1 MNLKEELEL
10 KKAQE
15 MKDEKRRASDGTFIV
30 DEEYTVRDVEN
41 FIIDNIYKKKME
53 FLKKNDEKL
62 CALLLEKQ
70 KDYFKEQKSYL
81 GTVEFEEIFLK
92 HCFAEHEK
100 FISWKILEN
109 YLEDIRYHLRK
120 LGYTTITPKVK
131 PEYWE
136 EYFTLVCRKEDYG
149 KGRKLYDNA
158 LENTEIWSV
167 VAEKVFAGALQRV
180 WNILRGQRI
189 EQLKYAAGID
199 KNMYRLANGAKKYEQ
214 LREILTEK
222 VIKNIKESESLTE
235 MLFIQTTYSGG
246 EIFITKENLGCIISV
261 DVDKE
266 GMAYLEDGRYFSMCR
281 YDVIEVEQ
289 DNNTSMFDATVA
301 PGSLKKSSVVANAA
315 VGTLVGG
322 TVGGIIGAASAI
334 DTNNRRAS
342 AIANY
347 KPLMVEAKVKETVYR
362 VYSIKKQEWVALVT
376 YKALEALMNALRQ
389 AQSDEACLNGEL
401 IKDFLLE
408 QKSEADYSEEEFL
421 KYANKRKQELY
432 DAGIK
437 YNPGLEKI
445 VAEGKNIQKRLE
457 NNEKEYSQSVDSI
470 EREYDQYVKDKKK
483 EVEEIEN
490 QIQACSI
497 IKIKKK
503 WELKSTKSALEK
515 EMKGLE
521 EKKAF
526 CLTNAEQDYK
536 DKKKSLHKMENEFDA
551 NVAPVLLEMIY
562 NEQERLF

>member
-1 MNLKEELEL
+1 M
-10 KKAQE
+10 
-15 MKDEKRRASDGTFIV
+15 
-30 DEEYTVRDVEN
+30 
-41 FIIDNIYKKKME
+41 
-53 FLKKNDEKL
+53 
-62 CALLLEKQ
+62 
-70 KDYFKEQKSYL
+70 
-81 GTVEFEEIFLK
+81 
-92 HCFAEHEK
+92 
-100 FISWKILEN
+100 
-109 YLEDIRYHLRK
+109 
-120 LGYTTITPKVK
+120 
-131 PEYWE
+131 
-136 EYFTLVCRKEDYG
+136 CRKEDCE

-167 VAEKVFAGALQRV
+167 VEEKVFAGPLQRV
-180 WNILRGQRI
+180 RNILRGQRI
-189 EQLKYAAGID
+189 EQLKYATGID
-199 KNMYRLANGAKKYEQ
+199 RNIYDLANGAKKYEQ
-214 LREILTEK
+214 LRKILTEK

-235 MLFIQTTYSGG
+235 MLFIQTPCSGK
-246 EIFITKENLGCIISV
+246 IFITKENLGCIVSV
-261 DVDKE
+261 GTDKE
-266 GMAYLEDGRYFSMCR
+266 GWVYLEEDKYFSMCR

-289 DNNTSMFDATVA
+289 GENTSMFEATVA
-301 PGSLKKSSVVANAA
+301 PGPLKKSSVVANAA
-315 VGTLVGG
+315 VGTLIGG
-322 TVGGIIGAASAI
+322 TTGGIIGA
-334 DTNNRRAS
+334 
-342 AIANY
+342 
-347 KPLMVEAKVKETVYR
+347 LMVEAKVKETTYCVT
-362 VYSIKKQEWVALVT
+362 SIKKQGWVIIVT
-376 YKALEALMNALRQ
+376 YKPLEALMNALRQ

-408 QKSEADYSEEEFL
+408 QKSEADYSEAEFL

-457 NNEKEYSQSVDSI
+457 NNEKEYSQSVESI
-470 EREYDQYVKDKKK
+470 EKEYDQDVKDKKK
-483 EVEEIEN
+483 EVEKIEN

-562 NEQERLF
+562 NEEERLF

>member
-53 FLKKNDEKL
+53 FLEKNNEKL
-62 CALLLEKQ
+62 RTLLLEKQ
-70 KDYFKEQKSYL
+70 KDYFKEQESYL
-81 GTVEFEEIFLK
+81 GQKEFEEIFFK
-92 HCFAEHEK
+92 YYFAEHGK
-100 FISWKILEN
+100 FIPLKRLEN
-109 YLEDIRYHLRK
+109 YDVDYYLNE
-120 LGYTTITPKVK
+120 LGYTTITPKGK
-131 PEYWE
+131 SG
-136 EYFTLVCRKEDYG
+136 YFDKHLALVCRKEDCE

-167 VAEKVFAGALQRV
+167 VAEKVFAGPLQRV
-180 WNILRGQRI
+180 RNILRGQRI
-189 EQLKYAAGID
+189 EQLKYATGID
-199 KNMYRLANGAKKYEQ
+199 RGIYNLANGAKKYEQ

-235 MLFIQTTYSGG
+235 MLFIQTPCSG
-246 EIFITKENLGCIISV
+246 EIFITKENLGCIVSV
-261 DVDKE
+261 GTDKE
-266 GMAYLEDGRYFSMCR
+266 GWVYLEEDKYFSMCR

-289 DNNTSMFDATVA
+289 GENTSMFEATVA
-301 PGSLKKSSVVANAA
+301 PGPLKKSSVVANAA
-315 VGTLVGG
+315 VGTLIGG
-322 TVGGIIGAASAI
+322 TTGGIIGAASAI

-347 KPLMVEAKVKETVYR
+347 QPLMVEAKVKKTKYCVT
-362 VYSIKKQEWVALVT
+362 SIKKQEWVIIVT
-376 YKALEALMNALRQ
+376 YKPLEALMNALRQ

-408 QKSEADYSEEEFL
+408 QKSEADYSEAEFL
-421 KYANKRKQELY
+421 KYASKRKQELY

-457 NNEKEYSQSVDSI
+457 NNEKEYSQSVESI
-470 EREYDQYVKDKKK
+470 EKEYDQYVKDKKK
-483 EVEEIEN
+483 EIEEIEN

>member
-81 GTVEFEEIFLK
+81 GQKEFEEIFLR
-92 HCFAEHEK
+92 HYFAENGK
-100 FISWKILEN
+100 FIPLERLEN
-109 YLEDIRYHLRK
+109 YNIRYYLEE

-131 PEYWE
+131 PEYID
-136 EYFTLVCRKEDYG
+136 EYFILVCRKEDYE
-149 KGRKLYDNA
+149 KGRKFYENA
-158 LENTEIWSV
+158 TENAAEIWSV
-167 VAEKVFAGALQRV
+167 VAEKVFAKPLQKIQ
-180 WNILRGQRI
+180 NAIRGKHI
-189 EQLKYAAGID
+189 ENLKFTVGISTD
-199 KNMYRLANGAKKYEQ
+199 VYWTACAIKKYGE
-214 LREILTEK
+214 LKKILTEEL
-222 VIKNIKESESLTE
+222 IKNIKESENLTE
-235 MLFIQTTYSGG
+235 MLFLLDTSSGC
-246 EIFITKENLGCIISV
+246 IMFITKENLGCIV
-261 DVDKE
+261 GFYTDKE
-266 GMAYLEDGRYFSMCR
+266 GWVYLGKGNYFAMCK
-281 YDVIEVEQ
+281 YDVVEVEQ
-289 DNNTSMFDATVA
+289 DNKTFTFDAKIA
-301 PGSLKKSSVVANAA
+301 PGPLKKSSVVANAA
-315 VGTLVGG
+315 VGTLIGG
-322 TVGGIIGAASAI
+322 TTGGIIGAASAI
-334 DTNNRRAS
+334 NTNNRRAS

-347 KPLMVEAKVKETVYR
+347 QPLMVDAKIKETKFS
-362 VYSIKKQEWVALVT
+362 VYSYIMQDVWWLNPDKGTKD
-376 YKALEALMNALRQ
+376 LMNALSQ
-389 AQSDEACLNGEL
+389 AQSDEACFNGEM

-408 QKSEADYSEEEFL
+408 QKSEADYSEAEFL

-437 YNPGLEKI
+437 YDPSLEKMMS
-445 VAEGKNIQKRLE
+445 EGKNIQKSLE
-457 NNEKEYSQSVDSI
+457 DNEKKYSQSVESI
-470 EREYDQYVKDKKK
+470 EKEYDQYVKDKKK

-503 WELKSTKSALEK
+503 KELKATKSALEK